1 LNEIVNTGWL
11 RYGVYTG
18 GEVVEKARELGLE
31 MQFLR
36 GKSEEE
42 V

>member
-1 LNEIVNTGWL
+1 MNAYGWL
-11 RYGVYTG
+11 YCGVYTG
-18 GEVVEKARELGLE
+18 AEVVEKAREHGVE
-31 MQFLR
+31 VQFLR

>member
-1 LNEIVNTGWL
+1 VRGQVE
-11 RYGVYTG
+11 
-18 GEVVEKARELGLE
+18 EKARELGME
-31 MQFLR
+31 IQFLR